1 MVVGLNVVGSQE
13 HESDDEHIDAR
24 AQANL
29 VVLGGK
35 SVIVNLALILNEE
48 IRADK
53 AVCGCAFIIE
63 ISWARSGV
71 ST

>member
-1 MVVGLNVVGSQE
+1 VVVGLNVVGSQE

-35 SVIVNLALILNEE
+35 SIIVNLALILYEE

-53 AVCGCAFIIE
+53 AVFG
-63 ISWARSGV
+63 
-71 ST
+71 